1 MTAKFRVGTW
11 IGSWNT
17 MTSVKKKE
25 KRLVDYNCSYI
36 LIALYQCSLFLMHIL
51 WLCKCQH

>member
-17 MTSVKKKE
+17 MTTVKKK
-25 KRLVDYNCSYI
+25 KKDWWIRTVVI
-36 LIALYQCSLFLMHIL
+36 LIAL
-51 WLCKCQH
+51 

>member
-25 KRLVDYNCSYI
+25 KRLVD
-36 LIALYQCSLFLMHIL
+36 
-51 WLCKCQH
+51 

>member
-17 MTSVKKKE
+17 MTSVKKKKKTGGLE
-25 KRLVDYNCSYI
+25 L
-36 LIALYQCSLFLMHIL
+36 
-51 WLCKCQH
+51 